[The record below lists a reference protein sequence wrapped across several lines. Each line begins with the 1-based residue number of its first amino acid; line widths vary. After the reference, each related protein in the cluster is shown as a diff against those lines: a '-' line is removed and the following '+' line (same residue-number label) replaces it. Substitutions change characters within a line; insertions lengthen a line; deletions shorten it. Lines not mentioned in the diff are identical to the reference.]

1 MMSALFYEAFVK
13 HLEAHRDLENS
24 QAMKAYMK
32 HHFEFLGI
40 KSPLRK
46 SLLKSFLQQ
55 NNIPEGEEL
64 KALAHLLW
72 DNPNREF
79 QYCAMEMLGKCSR
92 QWDASFLTL
101 FEQLILKKSWW
112 DTVDWLAPNGAGK
125 LFDRFPDLRIATV
138 ERWNLSDNM
147 WLIRSSILY
156 QLKYRERTD
165 FAQLEQFILRHAGS
179 KEFFI
184 QKAAGWALR
193 QYSKYN
199 PIVVRQ
205 FIESNRDHLSKLT
218 VREGSKYI

>member
-1 MMSALFYEAFVK
+1 MQFYKAFVH
-13 HLEAHRDLENS
+13 HLEGHRDLEHS
-24 QAMKAYMK
+24 EAMKAYMK

-46 SLLKSFLQQ
+46 SLIKSFLRQ
-55 NNIPEGEEL
+55 NSIPEGEEL
-64 KALAHLLW
+64 KLLAHLLW
-72 DNPNREF
+72 ENPHREF
-79 QYCAMEMLGKCSR
+79 QYCAMEFLGKRVRS
-92 QWDASFLTL
+92 WDASFLLL
-101 FEQLILKKSWW
+101 FEALILKKSWW

-125 LFDRFPDLRIATV
+125 LFERFPDLLIPTV
-138 ERWNLSDNM
+138 ERWNQSDNI

-156 QLKYRERTD
+156 QLKYREQTD
-165 FAQLEQFILRHAGS
+165 FAQLGKFILRHANS

-205 FIESNRDHLSKLT
+205 FIESNRDQLSNLT
-218 VREGSKYI
+218 IREGSKYV